1 MADHLTLT
9 LGGAGYKAYKCTW
22 EGGRDGGREGR
33 RVAPFPSLYAPSPF
47 ARKFTHFSHFFP
59 VPHPSLPPFLL
70 LYTDV
75 PYGLVGQVLP
85 YLIRRAQ
92 ENSDMLGGVGKE
104 LGLIR
109 TELWRRVFG

>member
-1 MADHLTLT
+1 M
-9 LGGAGYKAYKCTW
+9 
-22 EGGRDGGREGR
+22 
-33 RVAPFPSLYAPSPF
+33 PFILISF
-47 ARKFTHFSHFFP
+47 
-59 VPHPSLPPFLL
+59 LPANSRIVLILL
-70 LYTDV
+70 LLLSLFSSLFLYIDV

-109 TELWRRVFG
+109 TELWRRMFG